1 MQYKFNDDTLIH
13 GIGFNPMKLEG
24 ILRYGIV
31 TENYVKNN
39 DILYAR
45 NYNFTLNDEMLDKV
59 GKSNINEQ
67 LEEANKNNIFLVR
80 SLYVSD
86 DPLSA
91 YNMYIKNGI
100 SMIVEDV
107 PFIYDMGRELIK
119 RSDEVIVKEFISKDK
134 IKALMIPDEYKDQ
147 KLNEV
152 DMIPNNI
159 LNYGLIKNSVATL
172 ITYLKSYGYDVEL
185 DELSYLLVD
194 LKTAYLSVKSLDKNN
209 SDYNDAMLDYKEI
222 IGEINSFLSSY
233 VYECFS
239 KILGCDATVLDMV
252 TYINN
257 KYESKDIC
265 YLDGKVRIR

>member
-24 ILRYGIV
+24 ILKYGIV
-31 TENYVKNN
+31 TENYAENN
-39 DILYAR
+39 NILYAR
-45 NYNFTLNDEMLDKV
+45 NYNFTLNDEMLSKF
-59 GKSNINEQ
+59 GNGNINEQ
-67 LEEANKNNIFLVR
+67 LENANKNNIFLIR
-80 SLYVSD
+80 TLYISD

-107 PFIYDMGRELIK
+107 PFIYDTGKELIK

-134 IKALMIPDEYKDQ
+134 IKAIMIPDEYKNKRLD
-147 KLNEV
+147 EV
-152 DMIPNNI
+152 DMLPNNI

-172 ITYLKSYGYDVEL
+172 ITYLQEYGYEVEI
-185 DELSYLLVD
+185 DELSYLLAD
-194 LKTAYLSVKSLDKNN
+194 LKTAYLSIKSLDKNN

-222 IGEINSFLSSY
+222 ISEINNFLSEC

-239 KILGCDATVLDMV
+239 EMLGFDATVSDMV
-252 TYINN
+252 TFINS
-257 KYESKDIC
+257 KYDNKDIC
-265 YLDGKVRIR
+265 YLDGKVRMR